1 MHSPWYQKNK
11 MLRSDFTEKLQD
23 LDTENCS
30 MSLRKIKEELKN
42 QRNSMFMDQK
52 TMPLRWFFP
61 GRGV

>member
-1 MHSPWYQKNK
+1 MI
-11 MLRSDFTEKLQD
+11 RSDFTEKLQD